1 MKLPFTRFWPWFFFA
16 AAFESLI
23 AIIALLTVPSER
35 GLSLPRLTMLGVL
48 SVFFILGIVSGV
60 HARRGWSLP
69 DSFAIKPLILSSAL
83 LALTCCLTLFLLR
96 YLDPQRFLPY
106 YERLSPLL
114 WYFAAVGIQVAIF
127 LLLLRNGFHPREF
140 LKHQPVLRS
149 ALFLF
154 FLLLGLLVFI
164 STTKTG
170 ITPDSGYWGEPG
182 VAILGW
188 QAALSILAGL
198 TILLYGSSQANFN
211 PSRISNIVIP
221 VALYVI
227 ACVLWLGVPVGVL
240 ENSFYA
246 PITPPANTPFP
257 YSDAGFYDYLSQ
269 SLLIGT
275 DYLKSIPPRPLYV
288 FFLAVL
294 HFLFGQN
301 YPAMIAA
308 QTMVLAFFP
317 VTLYFLGR
325 KLHSP
330 AAGLT
335 AAMFAVFRELVGL
348 WISSNTRVANS
359 KVFTTDFP
367 TALAI
372 ALLCLVVIWWLEK
385 RDLRSTIAAGGAFG
399 LLLLFRTQSL
409 FTLPFVLILAWF
421 AYQRRTREWLLAG
434 LAFGVALVIAIL
446 PWLAH
451 NYTVSGKL
459 SFEDPRQMAII
470 YSQYSFTGNLDLS
483 QFDPEKDS
491 LAGRL
496 IAFTL
501 ENPAYVGNFIA
512 AHFLNTE
519 IGGLLALP
527 LIKTFD
533 GLFEP
538 VNLYWAGWDGSL
550 EWYNVVLVVL
560 YLAILAV
567 GIAAAWNRLRWIGLA
582 PLAFNLGYALANGI
596 SRFSSWRYNL
606 PVDWVIYFYFAVG
619 VMEIFSSFAAL
630 FGAEITVRGIP
641 VLPKRLTLGDFRLN
655 YIFILLSFAFVGA
668 LPWLAKGLT
677 SPRYTATQDQ
687 LVENLISNGY
697 PQREIDSFLSQ
708 PQAALLE
715 GRLLYP
721 RMYRKDLGMA
731 SANPWPAYAVRDFA
745 RLGFILLNDRQV
757 NAIFVTRDLLDFPH
771 GADTIL
777 LGCRREG
784 YIEARLVVF
793 ENRSFQSAP
802 LSEPC
807 E

>member
-1 MKLPFTRFWPWFFFA
+1 MKLPFTRFWPWFFFT

-23 AIIALLTVPSER
+23 AIIALMAVPSER
-35 GLSLPRLTMLGVL
+35 GLSLSRLTMLGAL
-48 SVFFILGIVSGV
+48 SVFFILGIILGGR
-60 HARRGWSLP
+60 ARRGWTLP
-69 DSFAIKPLILSSAL
+69 DSAVITPLILASAL
-83 LALTCCLTLFLLR
+83 LALTCSLALFVLR
-96 YLDPQRFLPY
+96 YLNPQKLLPY
-106 YERLSPLL
+106 YERSSPLL
-114 WYFAAVGIQVAIF
+114 WYFLAVGFQAAIF
-127 LLLLRNGFHPREF
+127 LLLLRNGFHPQEY
-140 LKHQPVLRS
+140 LKHRPVLRS
-149 ALFLF
+149 AYLP
-154 FLLLGLLVFI
+154 FLLISGLLVFI
-164 STTKTG
+164 SITKIG

-182 VAILGW
+182 AAILGW

-198 TILLYGSSQANFN
+198 TVLLYGFGRRDFDK
-211 PSRISNIVIP
+211 SRMAYIGIP
-221 VALYVI
+221 VAVYVI
-227 ACVLWLGVPVGVL
+227 ACVLWLGVPVSVL

-246 PITPPANTPFP
+246 PITPPANMPFP
-257 YSDAGFYDYLSQ
+257 YSDAGFYDYLAQ

-275 DYLKSIPPRPLYV
+275 DYLGSIPPRPLYV
-288 FFLAVL
+288 VFLAVL
-294 HFLFGQN
+294 HSLFGQD

-308 QTMVLAFFP
+308 QTMALALFP
-317 VTLYFLGR
+317 SALYFLGR

-330 AAGLT
+330 AAGVT
-335 AAMFAVFRELVGL
+335 AAMLAIFRELVGL

-372 ALLCLVVIWWLEK
+372 VLLCLVVIWWLEK
-385 RDLRSTIAAGGAFG
+385 RDLRTTIAAGGAFG

-421 AYQRRTREWLLAG
+421 AYQRKTKEWLLAG
-434 LAFGVALVIAIL
+434 LMIGITLFLTVL

-491 LAGRL
+491 VAGRL

-501 ENPAYVGNFIA
+501 ENPAYVVNFIA

-519 IGGLLALP
+519 IGSLLALP

-538 VNLYWAGWDGSL
+538 VNLYWVGWDGSL

-567 GIAAAWNRLRWIGLA
+567 GFSAAWIRLRWIGLV

-596 SRFSSWRYNL
+596 SRFSAWRYNL
-606 PVDWVIYFYFAVG
+606 PVDWIFYFYFAIG
-619 VMEIFSSFAAL
+619 FMEIFGGIASL
-630 FGAEITVRGIP
+630 FGAKTAVQPEAIKPNRFS
-641 VLPKRLTLGDFRLN
+641 LGDFRLN
-655 YIFILLSFAFVGA
+655 YIYILLSFAFVGA
-668 LPWLAKGLT
+668 LPWFAKGLT
-677 SPRYTATQDQ
+677 SPRYTDTQDQ
-687 LVENLISNGY
+687 LVEQLISSGY
-697 PQREIDSFLSQ
+697 PQSEVDFFLAQ

-715 GRLLYP
+715 GRMLYP

-745 RLGFILLNDRQV
+745 RMGFILLNDRQV
-757 NAIFVTRDLLDFPH
+757 NAVFVTRDLLDFPH

-793 ENRSFQSAP
+793 EERSYQSAP
-802 LSEPC
+802 LSDPC